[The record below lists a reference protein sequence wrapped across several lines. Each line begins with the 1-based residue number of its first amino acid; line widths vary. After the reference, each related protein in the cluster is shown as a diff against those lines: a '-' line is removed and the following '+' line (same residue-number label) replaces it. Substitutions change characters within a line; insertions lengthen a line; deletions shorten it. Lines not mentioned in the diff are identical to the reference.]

1 MTSLTIDLQQ
11 LKSRNFQLITAK
23 ELCSI
28 YPFKEQT
35 LAVDRMNNK
44 GIPFIKLP
52 TSRGR
57 VFYIK
62 EIVDMWLLDHL
73 YSCDACIHPSVN
85 HAELIIDIKNN
96 N

>member
-1 MTSLTIDLQQ
+1 MSSITIDLQQ
-11 LKSRNFQLITAK
+11 LKSRNIQLLTPK

-28 YPFKEQT
+28 YLFKEQT

-52 TSRGR
+52 TTRGR

-62 EIVDMWLLDHL
+62 EIVDTWLLEHL
-73 YSCDACIHPSVN
+73 HSCDAHIHSP
-85 HAELIIDIKNN
+85 DK
-96 N
+96 

>member
-1 MTSLTIDLQQ
+1 MTSIKIDIEKI
-11 LKSRNFQLITAK
+11 KSNNFQLITPK

-62 EIVDMWLLDHL
+62 ELVDKWLLDNLHGGD
-73 YSCDACIHPSVN
+73 YKVTKSK
-85 HAELIIDIKNN
+85 EGGM
-96 N
+96 

>member
-1 MTSLTIDLQQ
+1 MTSIKIDIEKI
-11 LKSRNFQLITAK
+11 KSNNFQLITPK

-52 TSRGR
+52 TARGR
-57 VFYIK
+57 VFYVK
-62 EIVDMWLLDHL
+62 EIVDAWLIEHL
-73 YSCDACIHPSVN
+73 HSGDAHIYSSDS
-85 HAELIIDIKNN
+85 
-96 N
+96 